1 MVLTFYQH
9 GWDNENGR
17 RFSNLLPFR
26 CYLWGKKKINTM
38 NGIIKQ
44 LFFDEELVQH
54 LKAAKPRREQLY
66 VPLMEGKITLQE
78 YLAAAV

>member
-1 MVLTFYQH
+1 MFGIMRTGVSCQTCS
-9 GWDNENGR
+9 R
-17 RFSNLLPFR
+17 FR

-38 NGIIKQ
+38 KGIIKQ
-44 LFFDEELVQH
+44 LFFDKELVKN

-66 VPLMEGKITLQE
+66 VPLMEGKITLKE